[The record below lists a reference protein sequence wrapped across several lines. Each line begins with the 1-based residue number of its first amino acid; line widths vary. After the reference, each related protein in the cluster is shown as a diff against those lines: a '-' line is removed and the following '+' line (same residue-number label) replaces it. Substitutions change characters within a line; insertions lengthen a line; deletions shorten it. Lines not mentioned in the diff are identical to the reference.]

1 MSSGWEA
8 SPSCGS
14 GNCLEIMSQIDG
26 SVLIRDSKDPNG
38 PWLQFTAAEYAAHT
52 DGIKAD
58 LQRKNTHQG
67 MHMANLENL
76 LIKLD
81 RRLMDIT
88 VLVDEPC
95 RTESDLRFMRTRLRA
110 LLGVGA

>member
-1 MSSGWEA
+1 MSSGWET
-8 SPSCGS
+8 SPLCGS
-14 GNCLEIMSQIDG
+14 GNCLEIMPQIDG
-26 SVLIRDSKDPNG
+26 SVLLRDSKDPNG

-58 LQRKNTHQG
+58 LQRKNTAQG

-110 LLGVGA
+110 LLGVGT

>member
-1 MSSGWEA
+1 MSSGWETY
-8 SPSCGS
+8 S
-14 GNCLEIMSQIDG
+14 GNCGCVEFQQQIDG
-26 SVLIRDSKDPNG
+26 SVLVRDTKDRNG
-38 PWLQFTAAEYAAHT
+38 PFLQFTDVEWKTFT

-58 LQRKNTHQG
+58 LQRKNTNQG
-67 MHMANLENL
+67 MHMSNLENL

-110 LLGVGA
+110 LLGVGT